1 MGRECPNCMDVRYG
15 ENYKEVRESW
25 TGIWERGKGKLLFV
39 AHPNLFSHYPRDLG
53 CQHLHSI
60 FVFVSSSLCDVKGH
74 LLVTIEQPWNSAGMM
89 FCERIA
95 NELKALPYSAK
106 SAEI

>member
-1 MGRECPNCMDVRYG
+1 MVKIIKKCASRGRVSGNEA
-15 ENYKEVRESW
+15 KER
-25 TGIWERGKGKLLFV
+25 KLLFV